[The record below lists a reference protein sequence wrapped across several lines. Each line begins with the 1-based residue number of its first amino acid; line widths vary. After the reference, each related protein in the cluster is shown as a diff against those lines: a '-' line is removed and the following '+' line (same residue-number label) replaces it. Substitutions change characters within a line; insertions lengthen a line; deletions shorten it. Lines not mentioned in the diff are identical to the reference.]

1 MTQPTSETPLRAF
14 RGIHLV
20 QELMDGYDV
29 LLVVDAL
36 ERGGAP
42 GTVHV
47 LEAEV
52 PDLADWPEGV
62 DNFLRHP
69 VGVGLGSTDIEA
81 LRFGVTPL
89 TADNQYLRYAVE
101 LGALGLVLHVAIL
114 AGALAAGVRAWSA
127 ARGQPVGWG
136 GTYGLLLAVTV
147 LGIGLNAVTAVVFN
161 SMMLAYLFYWLAGS
175 VTTIAQ
181 PPAGAAA

>member
-1 MTQPTSETPLRAF
+1 MHPCGGGPSGFAESSGAYFQFPPPRSPRLAAF
-14 RGIHLV
+14 GAMLILV
-20 QELMDGYDV
+20 
-29 LLVVDAL
+29 
-36 ERGGAP
+36 P
-42 GTVHV
+42 GLASFVWDTLAWQTGSNATH
-47 LEAEV
+47 
-52 PDLADWPEGV
+52 LADWTEGV

-175 VTTIAQ
+175 VTTTK
-181 PPAGAAA
+181 